1 MSSNILQ
8 PVDEVRTRKTTDCCN
23 FICLFQNELS
33 KENQAQAE
41 LLKLEIAALKERMAE
56 KDKLTEKLMN
66 DLQQLGEY
74 VNKLKKKI
82 EEFENKVI
90 NTKMNVLQVLETI

>member
-1 MSSNILQ
+1 
-8 PVDEVRTRKTTDCCN
+8 
-23 FICLFQNELS
+23 
-33 KENQAQAE
+33 
-41 LLKLEIAALKERMAE
+41 
-56 KDKLTEKLMN
+56 MN

>member
-1 MSSNILQ
+1 M
-8 PVDEVRTRKTTDCCN
+8 
-23 FICLFQNELS
+23 
-33 KENQAQAE
+33 
-41 LLKLEIAALKERMAE
+41 EIAALKERMAE

-90 NTKMNVLQVLETI
+90 NTKMNVLQVLETIRIFPRKNLRTDDIKNISIFFSYVNEQWPQLRTQLLYTQVN